1 MRARDHNKT
10 FVLIYTFFGVYVSVP
25 LLAAPW
31 AIISNLNS
39 FSSPTSGTQVII
51 ATITAIIIFLSLA
64 VLFFSTAYS
73 LYKRKQRA
81 RRMALI
87 SAIAVF
93 RYARLLQFMPGGSC
107 IATLL
112 VTCTLPKISEDSLL
126 SIIKIL

>member
-1 MRARDHNKT
+1 M
-10 FVLIYTFFGVYVSVP
+10 P

-39 FSSPTSGTQVII
+39 FSKPGSGILVLI
-51 ATITAIIIFLSLA
+51 ATITAIIIFLCLA

-87 SAIAVF
+87 SAIVIF
-93 RYARLLQFMPGGSC
+93 PLCP
-107 IATLL
+107 L
-112 VTCTLPKISEDSLL
+112 VTIYTWWFMHSESGKQLY
-126 SIIKIL
+126 SKS